1 MHHLFLS
8 PTAGTTT
15 KLTLSTH
22 HTTITANPPNLSQA
36 TSELGQSRLRTL
48 WKTLREEGQ
57 DSSPHGA
64 EFHFGRACV
73 SESERERMA
82 SCVPRGEDCL
92 GSLNLSQSPGYQ

>member
-1 MHHLFLS
+1 VVIPMHHLFLS
-8 PTAGTTT
+8 PTAGTST

-64 EFHFGRACV
+64 EFHFGRGV
-73 SESERERMA
+73 YQNQSEREWQAVFRVA
-82 SCVPRGEDCL
+82 RIVWEV
-92 GSLNLSQSPGYQ
+92 